1 MGFYG
6 WCVFRGVVFG
16 FVFGWC
22 LVLYVGLLVG
32 LLDMAWLGCGFGGT
46 GFDGFG
52 FVVVF
57 SCLVAFEFG
66 WVAVG
71 WLVGFTGVLLI
82 LLVGFQGCYNIGWV
96 SLLLDLGLL
105 DVVGWS
111 AGMMVDFA
119 VLIVLL

>member
-22 LVLYVGLLVG
+22 LVLCVGLLVG

-46 GFDGFG
+46 GFDRFG
-52 FVVVF
+52 FVAVF

-66 WVAVG
+66 WFAVG

-82 LLVGFQGCYNIGWV
+82 LLVGFRGCYNIGWG
-96 SLLLDLGLL
+96 SLLLDVGLL
-105 DVVGWS
+105 DVVGWL

-119 VLIVLL
+119 V